1 MLEPAVAIGDAL
13 EALHLRARREPSECE
28 TDTACMPQQG

>member
-13 EALHLRARREPSECE
+13 EAQHLRAGREPTECE
-28 TDTACMPQQG
+28 TDTACTLQ